1 MHQKKE
7 ITKMQL
13 ANIKVGRKDKLS
25 KEPVKS
31 KGSSLKNIRSV
42 RIQIQKQEKV
52 KKKLE
57 KASKEG
63 KDARMSLQVELEL
76 KKAFDKLRGVKVHD
90 NVTLLK
96 KAEKRLIRK
105 KKKSAEKWATKT
117 EELQKSQKERQEK
130 RKENIEKYRGKRKI
144 RPSEVGGSTD
154 QLANRVTR
162 KQRRHEN
169 LMKFGPKNTRAE
181 REENKKERR
190 REIKK
195 QKSRK

>member
-1 MHQKKE
+1 
-7 ITKMQL
+7 MQL
-13 ANIKVGRKDKLS
+13 ANIKVGKKDRLS

-31 KGSSLKNIRSV
+31 KGSSLKNIKSV
-42 RIQIQKQEKV
+42 RMQIQKQEKV

-57 KASKEG
+57 KASREG

-90 NVTLLK
+90 NIILLK

-117 EELQKSQKERQEK
+117 EELKKSQKERQEK
-130 RKENIEKYRGKRKI
+130 RKENIDKYRGKRKI
-144 RPSEVGGSTD
+144 RPSEVGGSAE
-154 QLANRVTR
+154 QSANRVTR

-181 REENKKERR
+181 REEKKKDRR
-190 REIKK
+190 KEMKK
-195 QKSRK
+195 QQKSRK